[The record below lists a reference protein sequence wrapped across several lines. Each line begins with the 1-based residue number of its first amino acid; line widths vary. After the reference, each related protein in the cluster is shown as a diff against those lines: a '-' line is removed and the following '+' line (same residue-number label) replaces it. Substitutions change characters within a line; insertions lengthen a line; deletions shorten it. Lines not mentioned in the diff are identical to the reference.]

1 MRPKKKSNATEEEDD
16 LKFKKAIKKMEQM
29 DERVEEWKKNKE
41 EDRPSKAR
49 QMLLKLKEEK
59 QLREAKKKE
68 DKAGNGPHPK
78 PKESDDRG
86 GSSGSNA

>member
-1 MRPKKKSNATEEEDD
+1 MSPDD
-16 LKFKKAIKKMEQM
+16 LNFKKAIKKMEQM
-29 DERVEEWKKNKE
+29 DERVEEWTKNKE
-41 EDRPSKAR
+41 DNTTKKEDRPSKAR

-59 QLREAKKKE
+59 QLREAKKAE
-68 DKAGNGPHPK
+68 DKAGIGSHPK